1 MRCTSPRTVGFQ
13 SDGKTICWSP
23 KEYSKE
29 YATFQLPCGKCIECR
44 LAYAREWAIRCVH
57 EAQMH
62 ENNSFITLTYAPEKL
77 TSPKLQYE
85 DFQLFMK
92 KLRDKHTFNDKTKIG
107 YFVTGEYGETTKRP
121 HWHACV
127 FNFRP
132 NDLQYFRSNERGDKI
147 YTSQTLTDTWSH
159 GHVEIGQITLE
170 SAGYCARYAAK
181 KLVHGKD
188 QDHEYHPISKKS
200 SKNAIGKRFVETY
213 WSDIFNSGFVI
224 TPQGDKLPIPRYY
237 EKWLQ
242 KHRPED
248 YERYV
253 FNVKTKKQQLGYERG
268 QREAEDYKVQ
278 NEKRCFFTKGPV
290 TTRIQSRKKIQNQK
304 FKQLQEKLKL

>member
-23 KEYSKE
+23 KESSKE

-44 LAYAREWAIRCVH
+44 LSYAREWAIRCMH

-77 TSPKLQYE
+77 KSPKLQYE
-85 DFQLFMK
+85 DFQEFMK
-92 KLRDKHTFNDKTKIG
+92 ALRHKNTFDESTRIG
-107 YFVTGEYGETTKRP
+107 FFVTGEYGEITKRP

-127 FNFRP
+127 FNYRP
-132 NDLQYFRSNERGDKI
+132 TDLQYFRSNERGDKI
-147 YTSQTLTDTWSH
+147 YTSETLTNTWNH
-159 GHVEIGQITLE
+159 GHVEVGQITLE

-188 QDHEYHPISKKS
+188 QDHDFHPISKKS
-200 SKNAIGKRFVETY
+200 NKNAIGKRFVETY
-213 WSDIFNSGFVI
+213 WRDIFNSGFII
-224 TPQGDKLPIPRYY
+224 TSQGDKLPIPRYY

-242 KHRPED
+242 KHRPSD
-248 YERYV
+248 YAQYV
-253 FNVKTKKQQLGYERG
+253 FESKTKKQQYGYESALKEEKRIK
-268 QREAEDYKVQ
+268 DQ

-290 TTRIQSRKKIQNQK
+290 TTKIQARKKIQEQK
-304 FKQLQEKLKL
+304 FKQLQQKLKL